1 MKVGEK
7 MKEDFQ
13 ALGISQHLVL
23 ALEKAGIRKA
33 TTIQQLAIPALLE
46 GKNVIAQSQTGTG
59 KTLAYVLPILTKIKT
74 DTSDLQ
80 AIVIAPTHELAMQIS
95 QVVGEYTKQTDIIS
109 DVFIGSA
116 NIIRQIE
123 RLKKKKPHIT
133 VGTTARIIELVE
145 KKKLKLHQVKMIV
158 VDEADKLKAAKES
171 WNDYLN
177 LCLKVQRNCQF
188 AYFSAT
194 ITEAF
199 SESLPRFDEK
209 PIFLSTG
216 NKIVNTDDVQHVY
229 LQLDEREKLEVLRG
243 ILNNTE
249 KKKAIIFVNQT
260 SKSFELTEKLKYKGI
275 EARELSAE
283 LTKVER
289 ANVLQQ
295 FRTGK
300 LSVLVTTD
308 VGARG
313 LDIDDV
319 THVFNYELATE
330 VTSYVHRAGRTGR
343 MGAKGTVITFVSKRE
358 QPYLRKIENKL
369 KLSITEVFYKF
380 GKIIEKKTEK
390 RKINEQNHR
399 KKH

>member
-33 TTIQQLAIPALLE
+33 TIIQQLAIPALLE

-116 NIIRQIE
+116 NIMRQIE
-123 RLKKKKPHIT
+123 RLKKKKPHII

-145 KKKLKLHQVKMIV
+145 KKKLKLHQVKTIV
-158 VDEADKLKAAKES
+158 VDEADKLKATKES

-209 PIFLSTG
+209 PIFLSSG
-216 NKIVNTDDVQHVY
+216 NKIVNTDDIQHVY
-229 LQLDEREKLEVLRG
+229 LQLDERDKLEVLRG

-260 SKSFELTEKLKYKGI
+260 NKSFELTEKLKYKGI

-300 LSVLVTTD
+300 LPVLVTTD

-319 THVFNYELATE
+319 THVFNYELSTD
-330 VTSYVHRAGRTGR
+330 VTSYIHRAGRTGR

-369 KLSITEVFYKF
+369 KLPITEVFYKF